1 MIRLLTLL
9 IVLFGLTAI
18 AFKGPDQ
25 TALEAVREAGSKA
38 ADTISGLTD
47 AAKNTTADPQFRVL
61 TDEAKKAIQ
70 RSQEMR
76 GRLAKN
82 LPSRAGTDPSGDTS
96 EKTFS
101 APAETPSEQPEL
113 GERDAQSGERKARGR
128 DAWVITGDDG
138 PRLPAVPVPP
148 VKQMK
153 LPDFAPGTAK
163 DPGIVTRE
171 TAGIGGIGVLYESA
185 DKLLDEIR

>member
-25 TALEAVREAGSKA
+25 TALDAVREAGSKA
-38 ADTISGLTD
+38 VDTISGLTN
-47 AAKNTTADPQFRVL
+47 AAKNTADNPQFKVF
-61 TDEAKKAIQ
+61 TDEAKKAIE
-70 RSQEMR
+70 RSREMR
-76 GRLAKN
+76 DRMAKT
-82 LPSRAGTDPSGDTS
+82 LPSREGTDSSGDDSGTTS
-96 EKTFS
+96 S
-101 APAETPSEQPEL
+101 APPAPPSDQPIS
-113 GERDAQSGERKARGR
+113 GTGNAQSGASKERSR
-128 DAWVITGDDG
+128 DNWLITGDDG

-153 LPDFAPGTAK
+153 LPEFAPGAVQ
-163 DPGIVTRE
+163 DPRIGNRE
-171 TAGIGGIGVLYESA
+171 TAGIGDVGALYESA